1 MLFSTCFPQKDCKNK
16 ANFATRQVSVAKNA
30 KEFFSPATISIFAV
44 GLAHTL
50 PMQSRSYPSLQKT
63 RKNLLA
69 AALTVASFAIS
80 TPVLSQ
86 FPETQCYHVD
96 HGAHE
101 RNRNIDVTQ
110 MKVEVRFDVMK
121 KTVFG
126 KVTHTFIALQ
136 TTLDTIFFD
145 APGIQ
150 IKSATWDGKPLS
162 FKIIPAGVVVYP
174 AFTAPIALKI
184 DRNAPITTKKKGAN
198 TKANANVATVA
209 SSASPAHQ
217 IVFDYIAQPQ
227 KGIYFS
233 GFTAANGQPLSQQ
246 RDEKEMIREQIWTQG
261 QGIDNRHW
269 IPMID
274 DRGDKFI
281 TETVV
286 THDSKHQVLSNGAL
300 KSKRI
305 NKDGTT
311 TWHYAMDKP
320 HAGYLLMLAVGEYA
334 VQNTLSAAGTPLEF
348 WYYPQHPEKL
358 EPTSRYSEAIID
370 FLSTETGIPYPWGT
384 YSQVM
389 VQDFL
394 YGAMENTSATTFGD
408 FFWVDKR
415 GFQDRNYV
423 LVNAHE
429 ATHQWFGDLITG
441 RHDGEQ
447 WLQESFATYYPGLF
461 VGSVYGKDEMDW
473 YFREQMR
480 GAIAAGKANSLPVR
494 HSEAGSS
501 RHYPKG
507 ASVLHMLRHVLGEDN
522 FRRSINHYLLKH
534 QYGTVETWDLQKA
547 IIDETGINMDW
558 FFDQWIHRG
567 GEPIYQVDW
576 QVNNSLSTGGNGTVD
591 VLIPQFEVVINV
603 KQTQKQ
609 DAVVGLFKMPVD
621 IDVLY
626 ADGSSEMRT
635 FWVDQ
640 QQQTLRFP
648 SFKKPV
654 TVVFD
659 AGSHILKTLVMKK
672 PLDEWIWQ
680 LSHGNHMLDRY
691 DALVALRD
699 FPESA
704 FEPWKAKLLAASFV
718 TNDKSQLPEGLN
730 AASTQGAKEPKSAIE
745 SGTIKTPLS
754 GSSSGQNPQQGDC
767 REIQAE
773 IASQYFSAVTVTGI
787 GSNPVAYL
795 TMFVK
800 FSQSGHS
807 VRRVLYEKLRPEP
820 AYRELFLLGLKDSS
834 YNNVEFVVDR
844 LWNSTPLSN
853 NQTAVGISRAE
864 ILEAIKGEQGH
875 LHNLKIKYL
884 ECAYQYAQSRPENSA
899 ENDAQVYINLLK
911 DMASPYY
918 EFRTRTTAMLAL
930 KRQGYLDAQ
939 LAQNLF
945 DAFLNFNSRL
955 AGPAGEVIKYFAQN
969 SANKALLLEQIKQYK
984 TVDSNAT
991 LSAQNQLLKL
1001 LQ

>member
-1 MLFSTCFPQKDCKNK
+1 
-16 ANFATRQVSVAKNA
+16 
-30 KEFFSPATISIFAV
+30 
-44 GLAHTL
+44 
-50 PMQSRSYPSLQKT
+50 MQSRNNTSHQKI

-69 AALTVASFAIS
+69 SALYVAAFAIS
-80 TPVLSQ
+80 NPALSQ
-86 FPETQCYHVD
+86 FPETHCYHVD

-101 RNRNIDVTQ
+101 RNRNIDVQ
-110 MKVEVRFDVMK
+110 HMKVEVYFDVTK

-136 TTLDTIFFD
+136 TSLDTIFFD

-150 IKSATWDGKPLS
+150 IKSATWDGKPLP
-162 FKIIPAGVVVYP
+162 FKIIPLGVVVYP
-174 AFTAPIALKI
+174 TSTEPIALKTN
-184 DRNAPITTKKKGAN
+184 RNKTETNRKKGAKIKADSKTAAAADN
-198 TKANANVATVA
+198 TA
-209 SSASPAHQ
+209 SSISPTHQ
-217 IVFDYIAQPQ
+217 IIFEYTAQPK

-233 GFTAANGQPLSQQ
+233 GFTAANGEPLSLQ
-246 RDEKEMIREQIWTQG
+246 RDEKDMIRQQIWTQG

-300 KSKRI
+300 KSRRV
-305 NKDGTT
+305 NKNGTT

-320 HAGYLLMLAVGEYA
+320 HAGYLLMLAIGEYA
-334 VQNTLSAAGTPLEF
+334 VQKSISATGTPLQF

-358 EPTSRYSEAIID
+358 EPTACYSEDIID
-370 FLSTETGIPYPWGT
+370 FLSTETGVPYPWGT

-423 LVNAHE
+423 VVNAHE

-461 VGSVYGKDEMDW
+461 VGSAYGKDELNW

-507 ASVLHMLRHVLGEDN
+507 ASVLHMLRHQLGEDN
-522 FRRSINHYLLKH
+522 YRRSINHYLVKY
-534 QYGTVETWDLQKA
+534 QYGSVETWDLQKA

-567 GEPIYQVDW
+567 GEPIFQVDW
-576 QVNNSLSTGGNGTVD
+576 QVKYPPTTNSNGSVD

-609 DAVVGLFKMPVD
+609 DPVVGLFKTPVD

-626 ADGSSEMRT
+626 EDGSSEMRT
-635 FWVDQ
+635 LWIDQ
-640 QQQTLRFP
+640 QQQTLRFSSP
-648 SFKKPV
+648 KKPV

-659 AGSHILKTLVMKK
+659 AGSYILKTLVMKK
-672 PLDEWIWQ
+672 SKEEWIWQ
-680 LSHGNHMLDRY
+680 FTHGNNMLDRY
-691 DALVALRD
+691 DALLAMRD
-699 FPESA
+699 FVETPSD
-704 FEPWKAKLLAASFV
+704 PWKANLLGMCWLTPAER
-718 TNDKSQLPEGLN
+718 KSTWGLTANLPDHEF
-730 AASTQGAKEPKSAIE
+730 
-745 SGTIKTPLS
+745 
-754 GSSSGQNPQQGDC
+754 
-767 REIQAE
+767 REMKVE
-773 IASQYFSAVTVTGI
+773 IASQWFALFDRI
-787 GSNPVAYL
+787 
-795 TMFVK
+795 
-800 FSQSGHS
+800 SQSTILAGDMAMYSKFANS
-807 VRRVLYEKLRPEP
+807 VHPPVRHIFYERLPLQT
-820 AYRELFLLGLKDSS
+820 AFRELFIQGLKDSS
-834 YNNVEFVVDR
+834 YNNIEFVVDR
-844 LWNSTPLSN
+844 LWNSTPISN
-853 NQTAVGISRAE
+853 DQTAVGITRAE
-864 ILEAIKGEQGH
+864 ILEAIKQEQGH

-884 ECAYQYAQSRPENSA
+884 ECAYQYAKSRPKNSA
-899 ENDAQVYINLLK
+899 ENDAQTYINLLK
-911 DMASPYY
+911 DMAGPYY
-918 EFRTRTTAMLAL
+918 EFRTRTAAMLAL
-930 KRQGYLDAQ
+930 KRLDYLDAQ

-955 AGPAGEVIKYFAQN
+955 AGPAGDLIKYFAQN
-969 SANKALLLEQIKQYK
+969 SYNKALLLEQIRAFK
-984 TVDSNAT
+984 TADSSAT
-991 LSAQNQLLKL
+991 LTAQNRLLKL
-1001 LQ
+1001 L

>member
-1 MLFSTCFPQKDCKNK
+1 
-16 ANFATRQVSVAKNA
+16 
-30 KEFFSPATISIFAV
+30 
-44 GLAHTL
+44 
-50 PMQSRSYPSLQKT
+50 MQSRIYPSLRKT
-63 RKNLLA
+63 PKITLTA
-69 AALTVASFAIS
+69 AMIIASFAIS

-86 FPETQCYHVD
+86 FPETQCYHID

-101 RNRNIDVTQ
+101 RNRNVDVQ
-110 MKVEVRFDVMK
+110 HMKVEVRFDVMK

-126 KVTHTFIALQ
+126 KVTHTFTALQ

-150 IKSATWDGKPLS
+150 IKSATWDGNPLNY
-162 FKIIPAGVVVYP
+162 KIIPTGVVVYP

-209 SSASPAHQ
+209 SSASPTHQ
-217 IVFDYIAQPQ
+217 IVFEYTAQPQ

-233 GFTAANGQPLSQQ
+233 GFTAANGQPLSLQ
-246 RDEKEMIREQIWTQG
+246 RDEREMIREQIWTQG

-281 TETVV
+281 TETVI

-300 KSKRI
+300 KMKRA
-305 NKDGTT
+305 NEDGTT

-320 HAGYLLMLAVGEYA
+320 HAGYLLMLAIGEYA
-334 VQNTLSAAGTPLEF
+334 VQKTKSAVGTPMEF

-358 EPTSRYSEAIID
+358 EPTARYSENIID
-370 FLSTETGIPYPWGT
+370 FLSKETGIPYPWGT

-423 LVNAHE
+423 VVNAHE

-461 VGSVYGKDEMDW
+461 MGSAYGKDEMDW

-480 GAIAAGKANSLPVR
+480 GAIAAGKLNSLPVR

-507 ASVLHMLRHVLGEDN
+507 ASVLHMLRHQLGDDN

-567 GEPIYQVDW
+567 GEPIYQVNW
-576 QVNNSLSTGGNGTVD
+576 QVNNAPSTNVNGTVD
-591 VLIPQFEVVINV
+591 VTIPQFEVVINI
-603 KQTQKQ
+603 KQIQKQ
-609 DAVVGLFKMPVD
+609 DAVVGLFKTPVD

-626 ADGSSEMRT
+626 ADGSSEVRT

-640 QQQTLRFP
+640 QQQTLLFTT
-648 SFKKPV
+648 SKKPV

-659 AGSHILKTLVMKK
+659 AGSHILKTLTMNK
-672 PLDEWIWQ
+672 PLEEWIWQ
-680 LSHGNHMLDRY
+680 LAHGNNMLDRY

-699 FPESA
+699 FQETHTNPSKT
-704 FEPWKAKLLAASFV
+704 WKATLLGMSWQSP
-718 TNDKSQLPEGLN
+718 TEINPNWELSSQIPNNEFREIKVEI
-730 AASTQGAKEPKSAIE
+730 ATQWFALFDRSSQSAILE
-745 SGTIKTPLS
+745 
-754 GSSSGQNPQQGDC
+754 GDM
-767 REIQAE
+767 AMY
-773 IASQYFSAVTVTGI
+773 S
-787 GSNPVAYL
+787 
-795 TMFVK
+795 K
-800 FSQSGHS
+800 FANNGHAQ
-807 VRRVLYEKLRPEP
+807 VRRVLYEKLPLQT
-820 AYRELFLLGLKDSS
+820 AYKELFLQGLKDSS
-834 YNNVEFVVDR
+834 YNNLEFVVDR

-853 NQTAVGISRAE
+853 DQTAAGITRAE

-884 ECAYQYAQSRPENSA
+884 ECAYQYAKARPKNSA
-899 ENDAQVYINLLK
+899 ENDAQTYINLLK
-911 DMASPYY
+911 DMAGPYY
-918 EFRTRTTAMLAL
+918 EFRTRTQAMSAL
-930 KRQGYLDAQ
+930 KRLNHLDSE
-939 LAQNLF
+939 LAHNLF
-945 DAFLNFNSRL
+945 DAVLNFNTRL
-955 AGPAGEVIKYFAQN
+955 SQPATELINHFKQNSQYKQLLMTALLSNSQGLHWVKSYTPADQARLLRVIK
-969 SANKALLLEQIKQYK
+969 
-984 TVDSNAT
+984 
-991 LSAQNQLLKL
+991 
-1001 LQ
+1001 

>member
-1 MLFSTCFPQKDCKNK
+1 MNRKVSKTLLHRILRK
-16 ANFATRQVSVAKNA
+16 ATKSVLLCMCL
-30 KEFFSPATISIFAV
+30 
-44 GLAHTL
+44 GYL
-50 PMQSRSYPSLQKT
+50 P
-63 RKNLLA
+63 NLLA
-69 AALTVASFAIS
+69 QFA
-80 TPVLSQ
+80 
-86 FPETQCYHVD
+86 ETQCYHID
-96 HGAHE
+96 NGGHE
-101 RNRNIDVTQ
+101 RNRNIDVQQ
-110 MKVEVRFDVMK
+110 MKLEVRFDAMK

-126 KVTHTFIALQ
+126 KVTHTFKALQ
-136 TTLDTIFFD
+136 SSIDTIFFD

-150 IKSATWDGKPLS
+150 IKSATIDGKPLNY
-162 FKIIPAGVVVYP
+162 KIIPTGVVVYP
-174 AFTAPIALKI
+174 ALTSSIALKI
-184 DRNAPITTKKKGAN
+184 DRIEPGSTPKKSRNA
-198 TKANANVATVA
+198 VL
-209 SSASPAHQ
+209 ASPNHL
-217 IVFDYIAQPQ
+217 IVFEYTAQPL

-233 GFTAANGQPLSQQ
+233 GFTAANGEPLSNT
-246 RDEKEMIREQIWTQG
+246 RDEKEMIRQQIWTQG

-269 IPMID
+269 IPMMD
-274 DRGDKFI
+274 DRGDKYI

-286 THDSKHQVLSNGAL
+286 TYDSKHQVLSNGTL
-300 KSKRI
+300 KSKRA

-311 TWHYAMDKP
+311 TWHYAMEKP
-320 HAGYLLMLAVGEYA
+320 HAGYLLMLAIGEYA
-334 VQNTLSAAGTPLEF
+334 VQKTLSAAGTPLQF
-348 WYYPQHPEKL
+348 CYYPQHPEKL
-358 EPTSRYSEAIID
+358 EPTARYSEAIID
-370 FLSTETGIPYPWGT
+370 FLSKETGIPYPWGT

-408 FFWVDKR
+408 FFWVDRR
-415 GFQDRNYV
+415 GFLDRNYIT
-423 LVNAHE
+423 VNAHE

-441 RHDGEQ
+441 RHDGDQ

-461 VGSVYGKDEMDW
+461 LGSIYGEDEMNW

-507 ASVLHMLRHVLGEDN
+507 ASVLQMLRHQLGEDN

-576 QVNNSLSTGGNGTVD
+576 SMNTKPEASGKTEVD
-591 VLIPQFEVVINV
+591 VLIPQHEVIINV
-603 KQTQKQ
+603 KQIQKL
-609 DAVVGLFKMPVD
+609 DPIVGLFKAPID
-621 IDVLY
+621 IECLY
-626 ADGSSEMRT
+626 EDGSSEKRT

-672 PLDEWIWQ
+672 PLEECMWQ

-699 FPESA
+699 FPEST
-704 FEPWKAKLLAASFV
+704 FEPWKAPLLSRIWQTAAERQLSAGRPANLKN
-718 TNDKSQLPEGLN
+718 NDF
-730 AASTQGAKEPKSAIE
+730 
-745 SGTIKTPLS
+745 
-754 GSSSGQNPQQGDC
+754 

-773 IASQYFSAVTVTGI
+773 IASQYFSALAVTRI
-787 GSNPVAYL
+787 GSNPAAYL

-800 FSQSGHS
+800 FSKSGHS
-807 VRRVLYEKLRPEP
+807 VRRVLYEKLPLEP

-853 NQTAVGISRAE
+853 DQTAAGITRAE

-884 ECAYQYAQSRPENSA
+884 EYAYQYAKARPKNSA
-899 ENDAQVYINLLK
+899 ENDAQTYINLLK
-911 DMASPYY
+911 DMAGPYY
-918 EFRTRTTAMLAL
+918 EFRTRTNAMTAV
-930 KRQGYLDAQ
+930 KRLGYLDAQ

-945 DAFLNFNSRL
+945 DGFLNFNSRL
-955 AGPAGEVIKYFAQN
+955 AGPSGDLIKYFAQN
-969 SANKALLLEQIKQYK
+969 SEYKALLLEQIPRYQTIDS
-984 TVDSNAT
+984 TVN
-991 LSAQNQLLKL
+991 LSTQNRLRRL

>member
-1 MLFSTCFPQKDCKNK
+1 
-16 ANFATRQVSVAKNA
+16 
-30 KEFFSPATISIFAV
+30 
-44 GLAHTL
+44 
-50 PMQSRSYPSLQKT
+50 MQSRSYPSLQKT

-86 FPETQCYHVD
+86 FPEIHSYHTD
-96 HGAHE
+96 PGGHE
-101 RNRNIDVTQ
+101 RNRNIDVTH

-126 KVTHTFIALQ
+126 KVTHTFTALQ

-150 IKSATWDGKPLS
+150 IKSATWDGKPLP

-198 TKANANVATVA
+198 TNANVAIVA

-233 GFTAANGQPLSQQ
+233 GFTAANGQSLSQQ

-305 NKDGTT
+305 YKDGTT

-576 QVNNSLSTGGNGTVD
+576 QVNNSPSAGGNGTVD
-591 VLIPQFEVVINV
+591 MLIPQFEVVINV

-659 AGSHILKTLVMKK
+659 AGSYILKTLVMKK

-691 DALVALRD
+691 DALLALRD
-699 FPESA
+699 FQETAANPSKA
-704 FEPWKAKLLAASFV
+704 WKAQLLGMSWLSPAEL
-718 TNDKSQLPEGLN
+718 KSTWGLTANLPDNEF
-730 AASTQGAKEPKSAIE
+730 
-745 SGTIKTPLS
+745 
-754 GSSSGQNPQQGDC
+754 
-767 REIQAE
+767 REMKVE
-773 IASQYFSAVTVTGI
+773 IASQWFALFDRT
-787 GSNPVAYL
+787 
-795 TMFVK
+795 
-800 FSQSGHS
+800 SQSTVLEGDMAMYS
-807 VRRVLYEKLRPEP
+807 KFANSVQAAVRRVLYEKLPLQPTFKEF
-820 AYRELFLLGLKDSS
+820 FLQGLNDSS
-834 YNNVEFVVDR
+834 YNNAEFVVDR

-884 ECAYQYAQSRPENSA
+884 ECAYQYALSRPENSA

-911 DMASPYY
+911 DMAGPYY
-918 EFRTRTTAMLAL
+918 EFRTRTAAMSAL

-955 AGPAGEVIKYFAQN
+955 AGPAGDAIKYFAQN
-969 SANKALLLEQIKQYK
+969 STNKALLLEQIKQYK

-991 LSAQNQLLKL
+991 LSAQNRLFKL
-1001 LQ
+1001 LL

>member
-1 MLFSTCFPQKDCKNK
+1 MLFSTYFPQKDCKNK

-126 KVTHTFIALQ
+126 KVTHTFTALQ

-198 TKANANVATVA
+198 TKANANVAIVA

-370 FLSTETGIPYPWGT
+370 FLSNETGIPYPWGT

-423 LVNAHE
+423 VVNAHE

-461 VGSVYGKDEMDW
+461 LGSIYGEDEMNW

-507 ASVLHMLRHVLGEDN
+507 ASVLHMLRHQLGDDN

-576 QVNNSLSTGGNGTVD
+576 SINTKPEASGKTDVD
-591 VLIPQFEVVINV
+591 VLIPQHEVIINV
-603 KQTQKQ
+603 KQIQKL
-609 DAVVGLFKMPVD
+609 DPIVGLFKAPID
-621 IDVLY
+621 IECLY
-626 ADGSSEMRT
+626 GDGSSEKRT

-659 AGSHILKTLVMKK
+659 AGSHILKTLVMQK
-672 PLDEWIWQ
+672 PSDEWIWQ
-680 LSHGNHMLDRY
+680 LSHGNQMLDRY

-699 FPESA
+699 FPEHA
-704 FEPWKAKLLAASFV
+704 LPPWKA
-718 TNDKSQLPEGLN
+718 PM
-730 AASTQGAKEPKSAIE
+730 
-745 SGTIKTPLS
+745 LS
-754 GSSSGQNPQQGDC
+754 WIWQTATERQVSDGRPANLKNKDF

-773 IASQYFSAVTVTGI
+773 IASQYFSAITTKGI
-787 GSNPVAYL
+787 GMYEATEANL
-795 TMFVK
+795 MKMFAR
-800 FSQSGHS
+800 FANSGHS
-807 VRRVLYEKLRPEP
+807 VRRVLYEKLPLEP

-834 YNNVEFVVDR
+834 YNNLEFVVDR

-853 NQTAVGISRAE
+853 DQTAAGITRAE

-884 ECAYQYAQSRPENSA
+884 ECAYQYAKARPKNSA
-899 ENDAQVYINLLK
+899 ENDAQTYINLLK
-911 DMASPYY
+911 DMAGPYY
-918 EFRTRTTAMLAL
+918 EFRTRTTAMSAL

-955 AGPAGEVIKYFAQN
+955 AGPTGEVIKYFAQN
-969 SANKALLLEQIKQYK
+969 SANKALLLEQINQYK
-984 TVDSNAT
+984 TGDSSAT
-991 LSAQNQLLKL
+991 LSAQNRLFKL

>member
-1 MLFSTCFPQKDCKNK
+1 
-16 ANFATRQVSVAKNA
+16 
-30 KEFFSPATISIFAV
+30 
-44 GLAHTL
+44 
-50 PMQSRSYPSLQKT
+50 
-63 RKNLLA
+63 
-69 AALTVASFAIS
+69 
-80 TPVLSQ
+80 
-86 FPETQCYHVD
+86 
-96 HGAHE
+96 
-101 RNRNIDVTQ
+101 
-110 MKVEVRFDVMK
+110 
-121 KTVFG
+121 
-126 KVTHTFIALQ
+126 
-136 TTLDTIFFD
+136 
-145 APGIQ
+145 
-150 IKSATWDGKPLS
+150 
-162 FKIIPAGVVVYP
+162 
-174 AFTAPIALKI
+174 
-184 DRNAPITTKKKGAN
+184 
-198 TKANANVATVA
+198 
-209 SSASPAHQ
+209 
-217 IVFDYIAQPQ
+217 
-227 KGIYFS
+227 
-233 GFTAANGQPLSQQ
+233 
-246 RDEKEMIREQIWTQG
+246 
-261 QGIDNRHW
+261 
-269 IPMID
+269 
-274 DRGDKFI
+274 
-281 TETVV
+281 
-286 THDSKHQVLSNGAL
+286 
-300 KSKRI
+300 
-305 NKDGTT
+305 
-311 TWHYAMDKP
+311 
-320 HAGYLLMLAVGEYA
+320 
-334 VQNTLSAAGTPLEF
+334 
-348 WYYPQHPEKL
+348 
-358 EPTSRYSEAIID
+358 
-370 FLSTETGIPYPWGT
+370 
-384 YSQVM
+384 
-389 VQDFL
+389 
-394 YGAMENTSATTFGD
+394 MENTSATTFGD

-423 LVNAHE
+423 VVNAHE

-461 VGSVYGKDEMDW
+461 VGSVYGKDEMEW

-507 ASVLHMLRHVLGEDN
+507 ASVLHMLRYVLGEDN

-547 IIDETGINMDW
+547 IMDETGINMDW

-576 QVNNSLSTGGNGTVD
+576 QVNNSPSTIGNGTVD

-609 DAVVGLFKMPVD
+609 DAVVGLFKAPID
-621 IDVLY
+621 IECLY
-626 ADGSSEMRT
+626 GDGSSEKRT

-659 AGSHILKTLVMKK
+659 AGSHILKTLVMQK
-672 PLDEWIWQ
+672 PSDEWIWQ
-680 LSHGNHMLDRY
+680 LSHGNQMLDRY

-699 FPESA
+699 FPEHA
-704 FEPWKAKLLAASFV
+704 LPPWKA
-718 TNDKSQLPEGLN
+718 PM
-730 AASTQGAKEPKSAIE
+730 
-745 SGTIKTPLS
+745 LS
-754 GSSSGQNPQQGDC
+754 WIWQTATERQVSDGRPANLKNKDF

-773 IASQYFSAVTVTGI
+773 IASQYFSAITTKGI
-787 GSNPVAYL
+787 GMYEATEANL
-795 TMFVK
+795 MKMFAR
-800 FSQSGHS
+800 FANSGHS
-807 VRRVLYEKLRPEP
+807 VRRVLYEKLPLEP

>member
-44 GLAHTL
+44 GLADTL

-101 RNRNIDVTQ
+101 RNRNIDVTH

-126 KVTHTFIALQ
+126 KVTHTFTALQ

-198 TKANANVATVA
+198 TKANAKAAIVA

-300 KSKRI
+300 KSKRA

-311 TWHYAMDKP
+311 TWHYAMEKP
-320 HAGYLLMLAVGEYA
+320 HAGYLLMLAIGEYA
-334 VQNTLSAAGTPLEF
+334 VQKTLSAAGTPLEF

-370 FLSTETGIPYPWGT
+370 FLSNETGIPYPWGT

-423 LVNAHE
+423 VVNAHE

-461 VGSVYGKDEMDW
+461 LGSIYGEDEMNW

-507 ASVLHMLRHVLGEDN
+507 ASVLHMLRHQLGDDN

-534 QYGTVETWDLQKA
+534 QYGTVETLDLQKA

-576 QVNNSLSTGGNGTVD
+576 SINTKPEVSGKTDVD
-591 VLIPQFEVVINV
+591 VLIPQHEVIINV
-603 KQTQKQ
+603 KQIQKL
-609 DAVVGLFKMPVD
+609 DPIVGLFKAPID
-621 IDVLY
+621 IECLY
-626 ADGSSEMRT
+626 GDGSSEKRT

-659 AGSHILKTLVMKK
+659 AGSHILKTLVMQK
-672 PLDEWIWQ
+672 PSDEWIWQ
-680 LSHGNHMLDRY
+680 LSHGNQMLDRY

-699 FPESA
+699 FPEHA
-704 FEPWKAKLLAASFV
+704 LPPWKA
-718 TNDKSQLPEGLN
+718 PM
-730 AASTQGAKEPKSAIE
+730 
-745 SGTIKTPLS
+745 LS
-754 GSSSGQNPQQGDC
+754 WIWQTATERQVSDGRPANLKNKDF

-773 IASQYFSAVTVTGI
+773 IASQYFSAITTKGI
-787 GSNPVAYL
+787 GMYEATEANL
-795 TMFVK
+795 MKMFAR
-800 FSQSGHS
+800 FANSGHS
-807 VRRVLYEKLRPEP
+807 VRRVLYEKLPLEP

-834 YNNVEFVVDR
+834 YNNLEFVVDR

-853 NQTAVGISRAE
+853 DQTAAGITRAE

-884 ECAYQYAQSRPENSA
+884 ECAYQYAKARPKNSA
-899 ENDAQVYINLLK
+899 ENDAQTYINLLK
-911 DMASPYY
+911 DMAGPYY
-918 EFRTRTTAMLAL
+918 EFRTRTTAMSAL

-955 AGPAGEVIKYFAQN
+955 AGPAGDVIKYFAQN
-969 SANKALLLEQIKQYK
+969 SANKALLLEQINQYK
-984 TVDSNAT
+984 TGDSSAT
-991 LSAQNQLLKL
+991 LSAQNRLFKL

>member
-101 RNRNIDVTQ
+101 RNRNIDVTH

-174 AFTAPIALKI
+174 AFTAPIALKM
-184 DRNAPITTKKKGAN
+184 DRNAPTTTKKKGAN
-198 TKANANVATVA
+198 TKANANVAIVA

-423 LVNAHE
+423 VVNAHE

-507 ASVLHMLRHVLGEDN
+507 ASVLHILRHVLGEDN

-576 QVNNSLSTGGNGTVD
+576 QVNNSPSTIGNGTVD

-659 AGSHILKTLVMKK
+659 AGSYILKTLVMKK

-680 LSHGNHMLDRY
+680 LSHGNNMLDRY

-699 FPESA
+699 FQETAANPSKA
-704 FEPWKAKLLAASFV
+704 WKAQLLGMSWLSPAEL
-718 TNDKSQLPEGLN
+718 KSTWGLTANLPDNEF
-730 AASTQGAKEPKSAIE
+730 
-745 SGTIKTPLS
+745 
-754 GSSSGQNPQQGDC
+754 
-767 REIQAE
+767 REMKVE
-773 IASQYFSAVTVTGI
+773 IASQWFALFDRTSQSTVLEGDMAMY
-787 GSNPVAYL
+787 S
-795 TMFVK
+795 K
-800 FSQSGHS
+800 FSNSVHAA
-807 VRRVLYEKLRPEP
+807 VRRVLYERLPLQTSF
-820 AYRELFLLGLKDSS
+820 REFFLQGLNDSS

-884 ECAYQYAQSRPENSA
+884 ECAYQYALSRPENSA

-911 DMASPYY
+911 DMAGPYY
-918 EFRTRTTAMLAL
+918 EFRTRTTAISAL

-969 SANKALLLEQIKQYK
+969 SANKALLLEQINQYK

-991 LSAQNQLLKL
+991 LSAQNRLLKL

>member
-1 MLFSTCFPQKDCKNK
+1 
-16 ANFATRQVSVAKNA
+16 
-30 KEFFSPATISIFAV
+30 
-44 GLAHTL
+44 
-50 PMQSRSYPSLQKT
+50 
-63 RKNLLA
+63 
-69 AALTVASFAIS
+69 
-80 TPVLSQ
+80 
-86 FPETQCYHVD
+86 
-96 HGAHE
+96 
-101 RNRNIDVTQ
+101 
-110 MKVEVRFDVMK
+110 
-121 KTVFG
+121 
-126 KVTHTFIALQ
+126 
-136 TTLDTIFFD
+136 
-145 APGIQ
+145 
-150 IKSATWDGKPLS
+150 
-162 FKIIPAGVVVYP
+162 
-174 AFTAPIALKI
+174 
-184 DRNAPITTKKKGAN
+184 
-198 TKANANVATVA
+198 
-209 SSASPAHQ
+209 
-217 IVFDYIAQPQ
+217 
-227 KGIYFS
+227 
-233 GFTAANGQPLSQQ
+233 
-246 RDEKEMIREQIWTQG
+246 
-261 QGIDNRHW
+261 
-269 IPMID
+269 
-274 DRGDKFI
+274 
-281 TETVV
+281 
-286 THDSKHQVLSNGAL
+286 
-300 KSKRI
+300 
-305 NKDGTT
+305 
-311 TWHYAMDKP
+311 
-320 HAGYLLMLAVGEYA
+320 
-334 VQNTLSAAGTPLEF
+334 
-348 WYYPQHPEKL
+348 
-358 EPTSRYSEAIID
+358 
-370 FLSTETGIPYPWGT
+370 
-384 YSQVM
+384 
-389 VQDFL
+389 
-394 YGAMENTSATTFGD
+394 
-408 FFWVDKR
+408 
-415 GFQDRNYV
+415 
-423 LVNAHE
+423 
-429 ATHQWFGDLITG
+429 
-441 RHDGEQ
+441 
-447 WLQESFATYYPGLF
+447 
-461 VGSVYGKDEMDW
+461 
-473 YFREQMR
+473 
-480 GAIAAGKANSLPVR
+480 
-494 HSEAGSS
+494 
-501 RHYPKG
+501 
-507 ASVLHMLRHVLGEDN
+507 
-522 FRRSINHYLLKH
+522 
-534 QYGTVETWDLQKA
+534 
-547 IIDETGINMDW
+547 
-558 FFDQWIHRG
+558 
-567 GEPIYQVDW
+567 
-576 QVNNSLSTGGNGTVD
+576 VD

-659 AGSHILKTLVMKK
+659 AGSYILKTLVMKK

-730 AASTQGAKEPKSAIE
+730 AASTQGAKEPKSAGE

-754 GSSSGQNPQQGDC
+754 GSSSGQNPQQGDF

>member
-1 MLFSTCFPQKDCKNK
+1 MNCKESITWLHRMIK
-16 ANFATRQVSVAKNA
+16 QASK
-30 KEFFSPATISIFAV
+30 SIF
-44 GLAHTL
+44 L
-50 PMQSRSYPSLQKT
+50 S
-63 RKNLLA
+63 
-69 AALTVASFAIS
+69 AALCLLQQA
-80 TPVLSQ
+80 VLAQ
-86 FPETQCYHVD
+86 FPETQCYHID
-96 HGAHE
+96 HGGHE
-101 RNRNIDVTQ
+101 RNRNIDVTH

-126 KVTHTFIALQ
+126 KVTHTFVPLQ
-136 TTLDTIFFD
+136 TQIDTIFFD

-150 IKSATWDGKPLS
+150 IQSATWDGKPLN

-174 AFTAPIALKI
+174 AFSAPIALSI
-184 DRNAPITTKKKGAN
+184 DRNSPATAKKKGAN
-198 TKANANVATVA
+198 TNAKTAVVLSSPA
-209 SSASPAHQ
+209 SSASPTHQ
-217 IVFDYIAQPQ
+217 IVFEYTAYPK

-233 GFTAANGQPLSQQ
+233 GFTASNGEPLNQP

-286 THDSKHQVLSNGAL
+286 THDSRHQVLSNGAL

-311 TWHYAMDKP
+311 TWHYAMEKP
-320 HAGYLLMLAVGEYA
+320 HAGYLLMLAIGEYA
-334 VQNTLSAAGTPLEF
+334 VQKTLSTAGTPLQF

-358 EPTSRYSEAIID
+358 EPTARYSEAIID
-370 FLSTETGIPYPWGT
+370 FLSKETGIPYPWGS

-408 FFWVDKR
+408 FFWVDQR
-415 GFQDRNYV
+415 GFLDRNYV
-423 LVNAHE
+423 TVNAHE

-441 RHDGEQ
+441 KHDGEQ

-461 VGSVYGKDEMDW
+461 LGSTYGQDELNW

-507 ASVLHMLRHVLGEDN
+507 ASVLHMLRHQLGEDN

-547 IIDETGINMDW
+547 IIEETGINMDW

-567 GEPIYQVDW
+567 GEPIFQVDW
-576 QVNNSLSTGGNGTVD
+576 QVNRPNSSESTQSVD
-591 VLIPQFEVVINV
+591 ALIPQFEVIVNV
-603 KQTQKQ
+603 KQIQKQ
-609 DAVVGLFKMPVD
+609 DPVVGVFKTPVD
-621 IDVLY
+621 IECLY
-626 ADGSSEMRT
+626 ADGSSEKRT
-635 FWVDQ
+635 LWIDQ

-648 SFKKPV
+648 SLKKPV

-672 PLDEWIWQ
+672 SQDEWIWQ
-680 LSHGNHMLDRY
+680 LSRGNTMLDRY
-691 DALVALRD
+691 DALIALRD
-699 FPESA
+699 FPETPA
-704 FEPWKAKLLAASFV
+704 KPWWGLT
-718 TNDKSQLPEGLN
+718 TNLPEN
-730 AASTQGAKEPKSAIE
+730 AFREMQVEMASQWLAVMGRSMA
-745 SGTIKTPLS
+745 
-754 GSSSGQNPQQGDC
+754 
-767 REIQAE
+767 AE
-773 IASQYFSAVTVTGI
+773 IPANPTAMISKFANSQHA
-787 GSNPVAYL
+787 A
-795 TMFVK
+795 
-800 FSQSGHS
+800 
-807 VRRVLYEKLRPEP
+807 VRRVLYERHPLQP
-820 AYRELFLLGLKDSS
+820 AFRELFLQGLKDSS

-853 NQTAVGISRAE
+853 DQTAVGISRAE
-864 ILEAIKGEQGH
+864 ILEAIKEEQGH

-884 ECAYQYAQSRPENSA
+884 ECAYQYAKSRPQNSA
-899 ENDAQVYINLLK
+899 ENEAQIYINLLK
-911 DMASPYY
+911 DMAGPYY
-918 EFRTRTTAMLAL
+918 EFRTRTNAMSAL
-930 KRQGYLDAQ
+930 KRLGYLDAQ

-955 AGPAGEVIKYFAQN
+955 SGPAGDLIKYLAQN
-969 SANKALLLEQIKQYK
+969 SANKALLLEQILQYK
-984 TVDSNAT
+984 TVDSNANLIT
-991 LSAQNQLLKL
+991 QNRLFKL

>member
-1 MLFSTCFPQKDCKNK
+1 
-16 ANFATRQVSVAKNA
+16 
-30 KEFFSPATISIFAV
+30 
-44 GLAHTL
+44 
-50 PMQSRSYPSLQKT
+50 MQSHSYPSLQKT
-63 RKNLLA
+63 RKHLLA
-69 AALTVASFAIS
+69 LALIVASFAIS
-80 TPVLSQ
+80 TPAWAQ

-101 RNRNIDVTQ
+101 RNRNIDVQ
-110 MKVEVRFDVMK
+110 HMKVEVRFDVMK

-126 KVTHTFIALQ
+126 KVTHTFTALQ
-136 TTLDTIFFD
+136 STLDTIFFD

-150 IKSATWDGKPLS
+150 IKSATWDGKPLN
-162 FKIIPAGVVVYP
+162 FKIAPTGVIVYP

-184 DRNAPITTKKKGAN
+184 DRNTPVTAKKKGAN
-198 TKANANVATVA
+198 THAKAAVVS
-209 SSASPAHQ
+209 SSASPTHQ
-217 IVFDYIAQPQ
+217 IVFEYTAQPQ

-274 DRGDKFI
+274 DRGDKYI

-320 HAGYLLMLAVGEYA
+320 HAGYLLMLAIGEYA
-334 VQNTLSAAGTPLEF
+334 VQNTLSTAGTPLAF

-370 FLSTETGIPYPWGT
+370 FLSKETGIPYPWGS

-408 FFWVDKR
+408 FFWIDKR

-423 LVNAHE
+423 VVNAHE

-461 VGSVYGKDEMDW
+461 VGSAYGKDEMDW
-473 YFREQMR
+473 YFRDQMR

-522 FRRSINHYLLKH
+522 FRRSINHYLLRH

-576 QVNNSLSTGGNGTVD
+576 QVNNLPSTNSIDAVD
-591 VLIPQFEVVINV
+591 VLIPQFEVVVNV
-603 KQTQKQ
+603 KQIQKQ

-635 FWVDQ
+635 LWIDQ

-659 AGSHILKTLVMKK
+659 AGIHILKSLVMKK
-672 PLDEWIWQ
+672 TLDEWIWQ
-680 LSHGNHMLDRY
+680 FSHGNNMLDRY

-699 FPESA
+699 FPEITDNPSKA
-704 FEPWKAKLLAASFV
+704 WKAKLLAMNFQSPEER
-718 TNDKSQLPEGLN
+718 KSTG
-730 AASTQGAKEPKSAIE
+730 
-745 SGTIKTPLS
+745 
-754 GSSSGQNPQQGDC
+754 GSSANPANSAF
-767 REIQAE
+767 REMQAE
-773 IASQYFSAVTVTGI
+773 MASQWFALFDRS
-787 GSNPVAYL
+787 
-795 TMFVK
+795 
-800 FSQSGHS
+800 SQSALSEVDRVMFAKFANSIHAN
-807 VRRVLYEKLRPEP
+807 VRRVVYERLPLQP
-820 AYRELFLLGLKDSS
+820 AFRELFLQGLKDSS
-834 YNNVEFVVDR
+834 YNNVEFLVDR

-853 NQTAVGISRAE
+853 DQTAVGISRTE

-884 ECAYQYAQSRPENSA
+884 ECAYQYAKSRPGNSA
-899 ENDAQVYINLLK
+899 ENDAQTYVNLLK
-911 DMASPYY
+911 DMAGPYY
-918 EFRTRTTAMLAL
+918 EFRTRTTAMSAL
-930 KRQGYLDAQ
+930 KRLGYLDAQ
-939 LAQNLF
+939 LSQNLF

-955 AGPAGEVIKYFAQN
+955 AGPAGDVIKYFAQN
-969 SANKALLLEQIKQYK
+969 SANKALLLEQIRQYK
-984 TVDSNAT
+984 TADSNAT
-991 LSAQNQLLKL
+991 LAAQNRLFKL